1 MRFVTKLGTAG
12 LAGASALALAVV
24 PAQASTAGHGGH
36 PGHGGRVS
44 GTEVLFGSATGQAA
58 LSNSPVVPLTLRGL
72 VNTSGAVN
80 LGGPQNATHHMVFTF
95 AGRIFV
101 VTDNSTVMQSTRVNP
116 RNCFVV
122 STQRQAF
129 QVVGGTAVFRGAFG
143 PGQVRITFGA
153 FVPRS
158 PSGRCKVNANPVTSQ
173 GAFVKFFAAITPLTI
188 QGHHHHR

>member
-12 LAGASALALAVV
+12 LAGVSALALAVV
-24 PAQASTAGHGGH
+24 PAEASTAGHGGH
-36 PGHGGRVS
+36 PGHGGQVS
-44 GTEVLFGSATGQAA
+44 GNEVLFGSLTGQAA
-58 LSNSPVVPLTLRGL
+58 LSNSAVVPLTLRGL

-80 LGGPQNATHHMVFTF
+80 LGGPQNATHHTVFTF

-101 VTDNSTVMQSTRVNP
+101 VTNSTPMQNTRVNP

-122 STQRQAF
+122 FTQRQTF
-129 QVVGGTAVFRGAFG
+129 QVVGGTRVFWGASG

-173 GAFVKFFAAITPLTI
+173 GAFVKFFASITPLTI
-188 QGHHHHR
+188 QFHHHHR